1 MGWMVDPEG
10 GDVLVASWS
19 TFQQVRGAS
28 AWKRADIRSPDGM
41 LEPRDGTIKLQS
53 VPWIPGRENGVSP
66 VRSECI
72 RIASSFEFMLHS
84 LVAEGP

>member
-1 MGWMVDPEG
+1 
-10 GDVLVASWS
+10 
-19 TFQQVRGAS
+19 
-28 AWKRADIRSPDGM
+28 M

-72 RIASSFEFMLHS
+72 R
-84 LVAEGP
+84 